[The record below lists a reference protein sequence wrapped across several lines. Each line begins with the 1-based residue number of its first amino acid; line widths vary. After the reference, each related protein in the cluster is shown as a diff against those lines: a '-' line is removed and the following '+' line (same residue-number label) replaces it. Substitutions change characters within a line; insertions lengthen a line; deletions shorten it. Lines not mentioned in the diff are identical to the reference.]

1 MVLNEKI
8 IELLLLFKSISAIS
22 PVIDIESS
30 TVKIL
35 SSTFSKDKILLND
48 SYDLGKNIIG
58 KVPTHSNDLP
68 NMPNIAIFLNAISSK
83 VLRLNHIGVSY
94 WCENIENELLEYQNA
109 IKGSDLKV
117 YEEFSG
123 NPKNRWFFLR
133 SDPKWTAPLIEIVLN
148 QSKNYYEDEWMPH
161 FQIDID
167 TSLDYK
173 ELIFLTN
180 KFLKHDFF
188 SWNMNIPNYGVV
200 LGMGLLGTINNTKIY
215 LGLGT
220 NLRNTKYHREVS
232 LKEVK

>member
-1 MVLNEKI
+1 VVLNEKI

-48 SYDLGKNIIG
+48 SYDLGKNILS
-58 KVPTHSNDLP
+58 KVPARSNDVP

-133 SDPKWTAPLIEIVLN
+133 SDPKWTVPLIEIVLN